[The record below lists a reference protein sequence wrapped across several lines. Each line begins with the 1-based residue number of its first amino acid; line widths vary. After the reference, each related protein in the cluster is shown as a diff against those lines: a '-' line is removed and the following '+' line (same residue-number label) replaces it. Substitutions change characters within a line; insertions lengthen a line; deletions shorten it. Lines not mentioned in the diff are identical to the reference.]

1 MAAFEPS
8 WATAAYWLQYA
19 PTLHVS
25 DAAMLRRGLVP
36 FVQEVPSSALLRRL
50 TTSGFFELDPP
61 EDCGLFDDGGGWG
74 CDVEAILQKANL
86 DPAEGES

>member
-36 FVQEVPSSALLRRL
+36 FVQEVPSSALLHRL
-50 TTSGFFELDPP
+50 VSSGFFEQFHEDALGYRSLKMDQLSACVGP
-61 EDCGLFDDGGGWG
+61 EAFVLW
-74 CDVEAILQKANL
+74 LH
-86 DPAEGES
+86 